1 MCVKVASFKFY
12 PTELSQL
19 CLLFTRA
26 RTLFVSNSL
35 GMKTDNK
42 SHSHRPKGGGQ
53 RNRGIAGQGK
63 RKDKFFLDVPKSE
76 NKPYQ
81 QQRNQKDGGGGS
93 GNGRP
98 SGKRGPGVQKTVAFK
113 PKQQG
118 HRQGGDGQKPS
129 YNKNN
134 PNSKHTKYS
143 KPPGGR
149 PPGHK
154 GKSDGRKG
162 GGAPQPFSEPPHFE
176 GKPEKVNYCLAPDR
190 LEAQARAIKQIERQ
204 EREAEFERRKQD
216 RQLKHKKMT
225 QKTRKGQPVMQGRLE
240 MLFEKVK
247 KVVGVQ

>member
-1 MCVKVASFKFY
+1 
-12 PTELSQL
+12 
-19 CLLFTRA
+19 
-26 RTLFVSNSL
+26 
-35 GMKTDNK
+35 MKTDNK
-42 SHSHRPKGGGQ
+42 SHSHGPKGGGQ
-53 RNRGIAGQGK
+53 RNRGNAGQGK

-81 QQRNQKDGGGGS
+81 QQRNQKDGVGGSGS

-98 SGKRGPGVQKTVAFK
+98 FGKRGPGVQKTVAFK

-118 HRQGGDGQKPS
+118 HRQGGSGKKPS
-129 YNKNN
+129 YNKSN
-134 PNSKHTKYS
+134 PNSKNNKYS

-149 PPGHK
+149 PPGNK
-154 GKSDGRKG
+154 GKPDGRKG
-162 GGAPQPFSEPPHFE
+162 GGAPQSCREPPHFE
-176 GKPEKVNYCLAPDR
+176 DKPEKVNYCLAPDR
-190 LEAQARAIKQIERQ
+190 LEAQARAIKQMERQ

>member
-1 MCVKVASFKFY
+1 
-12 PTELSQL
+12 
-19 CLLFTRA
+19 
-26 RTLFVSNSL
+26 
-35 GMKTDNK
+35 MKTDNK